1 MLSFH
6 WEVEKKKFTNAVIY
20 GYDEANEILV
30 DNNGVIKEIG
40 KDLGPADEVID
51 LAGKLVTAPY
61 VDPHLHL
68 DYVYTLSEMGREGA
82 GSGTLFEA
90 IEMWPKF
97 KENLTVESVKKLAL
111 KGIIDEVSQGVQHIR
126 THIDVTDPN
135 FTALKAMLELREELK
150 DKVEIQIVAFP
161 QQGMYTYKGG
171 RDLVEEAL
179 KMGADVVGG
188 IPHYEPAREFGEKS
202 VHDIVELALKY
213 EKLIDVHC
221 DETDDPHSRF
231 VELLNALVLME
242 DYGEKTTASHTCS
255 FGSADNSYAYRM
267 IDLFKKS
274 KMNFIACPT
283 ENAYLQGRQDTY
295 PKRRGL
301 TRVKEFMENG
311 INIAFAQDSINDP
324 WYPMGNGNMMNILDN
339 GIHLAQIM
347 SPEEIDKDLDLITYN
362 GARCLNIQDRYGLDV
377 GKDANF
383 IVLDGDSPFDVIR
396 NRAKVLA
403 SVRKGVYLFKQ
414 KPVEYDVKLDLGVN
428 Y

>member
-1 MLSFH
+1 M
-6 WEVEKKKFTNAVIY
+6 KKFTNAVIY
-20 GYDEANEILV
+20 GHDDANEILV
-30 DNNGVIKEIG
+30 DKGLIKAIG

-51 LAGKLVTAPY
+51 LGGKLLTAPY

-68 DYVYTLSEMGREGA
+68 DYVYTLSEMGQAGA

-97 KENLTVESVKKLAL
+97 KANLTVDSVKRLAL
-111 KGIIDEVSQGVQHIR
+111 KGIRDEVSQGVQHIR
-126 THIDVTDPN
+126 THIDVTDPK
-135 FTALKAMLELREELK
+135 FTALKAMLELKEELK
-150 DKVEIQIVAFP
+150 NKVEIQIVAFP
-161 QQGMYTYKGG
+161 QEGMFTYKGG

-202 VHDIVELALKY
+202 IHDIVELAIKY
-213 EKLIDVHC
+213 DKLIDVHC
-221 DETDDPHSRF
+221 DETDDTHSRF

-242 DYGEKTTASHTCS
+242 DYGRRTTASHTCS

-274 KMNFIACPT
+274 KMNFISPPT
-283 ENAYLQGRQDTY
+283 ENAYLQGRQDSY

-301 TRVKEFMENG
+301 TRVKEFLEAG

-347 SPEEIDKDLDLITYN
+347 SPEEIETDLDLITYN
-362 GARCLNIQDRYGLDV
+362 GARCLNIQDRYGVAV
-377 GKDANF
+377 GKAANF

-396 NRAKVLA
+396 TRANVLA
-403 SVRKGVYLFKQ
+403 SVRDGEYLFKR
-414 KPVEYDVKLDLGVN
+414 KPVSYDVELDLGTK

>member
-1 MLSFH
+1 M
-6 WEVEKKKFTNAVIY
+6 EAIMKKFTNAVIY
-20 GYDEANEILV
+20 GHDGSNEILV
-30 DNNGVIKEIG
+30 DNGVIKAIG
-40 KDLGPADEVID
+40 KDLGPADEIIE
-51 LAGKLVTAPY
+51 LGGKLITAPY

-68 DYVYTLSEMGREGA
+68 DYVYTLSELGQEGA

-97 KENLTVESVKKLAL
+97 KETLTVEGVKKLAL
-111 KGIIDEVSQGVQHIR
+111 KGIIDEVSQGVQYIR

-135 FTALKAMLELREELK
+135 FTALKAMLELKEELK
-150 DKVEIQIVAFP
+150 DIVNIQIVAFP
-161 QQGMYTYKGG
+161 QEGMYTYKGG
-171 RDLVEEAL
+171 LELVEKAL

-202 VHDIVELALKY
+202 IHEIVRLAKKY
-213 EKLIDVHC
+213 DKLIDVHC
-221 DETDDPHSRF
+221 DETDDSQSRF
-231 VELLNALVLME
+231 VELLNAIVLME

-255 FGSADNSYAYRM
+255 FGSADNSYAFRM

-301 TRVKEFMENG
+301 TRVKEFMEAG

-339 GIHLAQIM
+339 GIHLAQVM
-347 SPEEIDKDLDLITYN
+347 SPEEIEKDLDLITYN
-362 GARCLNIQDRYGLDV
+362 GARCLNIQDSYGLDE

-383 IVLDGDSPFDVIR
+383 IVLDGNSPFDVIR
-396 NRAKVLA
+396 NRARVLA
-403 SVRKGVYLFKQ
+403 SIRKGEYLFKQ
-414 KPVEYDVKLDLGVN
+414 KPLEYDVELDLGVK

>member
-1 MLSFH
+1 M
-6 WEVEKKKFTNAVIY
+6 KKFTNAVIY
-20 GYDEANEILV
+20 GYKDANEILV
-30 DNNGVIKEIG
+30 EDGIIKAIG
-40 KDLGPADEVID
+40 RDLGEADEVID
-51 LAGKLVTAPY
+51 LDGKMVTAPY

-68 DYVYTLSEMGREGA
+68 DYVYTLSELGQDGA

-90 IEMWPKF
+90 IELWPKF
-97 KENLTVESVKKLAL
+97 KETLTVESVKRLAL
-111 KGIIDEVSQGVQHIR
+111 KGIQDEVSQGVQYIR

-135 FTALKAMLELREELK
+135 FTALKAMLELKDELK
-150 DKVEIQIVAFP
+150 HIVDIQIVAFP

-188 IPHYEPAREFGEKS
+188 IPHYEPAREFGEQS
-202 VHDIVELALKY
+202 IHDIVNLALKY

-242 DYGEKTTASHTCS
+242 DYGTKTTASHTCS
-255 FGSADNSYAYRM
+255 FGSADNSYAFRM
-267 IDLFKKS
+267 MDLFKKS

-301 TRVKEFMENG
+301 TRVKEFIENG
-311 INIAFAQDSINDP
+311 INVAFAQDSINDP

-347 SPEEIDKDLDLITYN
+347 SPEDIETNLDLITSN
-362 GARCLNIQDRYGLDV
+362 GARCLNIQDTYGLDV

-383 IVLDGDSPFDVIR
+383 IVIDGVSPFDVIR
-396 NRAKVLA
+396 TRAKVLA
-403 SVRKGVYLFKQ
+403 SVRKGEYLFKQ
-414 KPVEYDVKLDLGVN
+414 KPTAFDVALDLGIK

>member
-1 MLSFH
+1 M
-6 WEVEKKKFTNAVIY
+6 KKFTNAVIY
-20 GYDEANEILV
+20 GHKDANEILV
-30 DNNGVIKEIG
+30 DNGVIKAIG

-51 LAGKLVTAPY
+51 LGGKLVTAPY

-68 DYVYTLSEMGREGA
+68 DYVYTLSELGQEGA

-97 KENLTVESVKKLAL
+97 KDTLIVDSVKKLAL
-111 KGIIDEVSQGVQHIR
+111 KGIRDEVSQGVQHIR
-126 THIDVTDPN
+126 IHIDVTDPK

-150 DKVEIQIVAFP
+150 DIVEIQIIAFP

-213 EKLIDVHC
+213 DKLIDVHC

-242 DYGEKTTASHTCS
+242 DYGSRTTASHTCS

-267 IDLFKKS
+267 LDLFKKS
-274 KMNFIACPT
+274 KMNFISCPT

-301 TRVKEFMENG
+301 TRVKEFLENG
-311 INIAFAQDSINDP
+311 INVAFAQDSINDP

-347 SPEEIDKDLDLITYN
+347 SPAEIEKDLDLITYN

-396 NRAKVLA
+396 NRARVLA
-403 SVRKGVYLFKQ
+403 SIRKGEYLFKQ
-414 KPVEYDVKLDLGVN
+414 KPVEYEVELDLGVN

>member
-1 MLSFH
+1 M
-6 WEVEKKKFTNAVIY
+6 KKFTNAVIY
-20 GYDEANEILV
+20 GHKDANEILV
-30 DNNGVIKEIG
+30 DNGLIKAIG
-40 KDLGPADEVID
+40 KDLGPADETID
-51 LAGKLVTAPY
+51 LGGKLVTAPY

-68 DYVYTLSEMGREGA
+68 DYVYTLSELGQEGA

-97 KENLTVESVKKLAL
+97 KETLTVEGVKKLAL

-126 THIDVTDPN
+126 THIDVTDPK

-221 DETDDPHSRF
+221 DETDDTHSRF

-242 DYGEKTTASHTCS
+242 DYGTRTTASHTCS

-274 KMNFIACPT
+274 KMNFISPPT

-311 INIAFAQDSINDP
+311 INVAFAQDSINDP

-347 SPEEIDKDLDLITYN
+347 SPEEIEKDLDLITYN

-383 IVLDGDSPFDVIR
+383 IVLNGDSPFDVIR
-396 NRAKVLA
+396 NRANVLA
-403 SVRKGVYLFKQ
+403 SIRRGEYLFKQ
-414 KPVEYDVKLDLGVN
+414 KPVEYDVELDLGVN